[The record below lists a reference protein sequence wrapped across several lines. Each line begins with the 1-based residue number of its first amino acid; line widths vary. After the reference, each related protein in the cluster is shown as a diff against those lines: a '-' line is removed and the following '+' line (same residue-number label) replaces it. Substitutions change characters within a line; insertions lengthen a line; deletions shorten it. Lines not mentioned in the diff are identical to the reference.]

1 MVVLSII
8 LFVPFF
14 SRMREFFDF
23 LPLSNKNP
31 SPIRESDD
39 PW

>member
-1 MVVLSII
+1 
-8 LFVPFF
+8 
-14 SRMREFFDF
+14 MREFFDF